1 MKAVVSN
8 RIYFTATPEQLHEIR
23 TALTYKLEVKGAT
36 RGGKAVKTIEIIRNY
51 KMLPKDI
58 ISIPQGR
65 SDLIP
70 DGYEILDKRIKI
82 DMPFP
87 DPLMGLRPGQQE
99 VFDLVEDTC
108 FINALV
114 GWGKTYTA
122 LHIAR
127 KLGQKTLVIT
137 HTTMLRDQWIAE
149 IKSLFDMD
157 VGIIGSGQFDIDHA
171 IVVGNIQTVTKHTLA
186 LAKEFGTVIMDE
198 AHHCPATTFTN
209 LMDSMHA
216 RYRIG
221 LSGTVLRKDGKH
233 VLFND
238 FFGHV
243 VHKPAQS
250 HTLNPVITIVK
261 SGIMLTP
268 GEVWVKKINNLLYD
282 EDYQKYIAGMAASQV
297 AIGHKVLVIA
307 DRVEFLQNVKEILG
321 EKCMLV
327 TGETSLEDRQSLD
340 ARLEAQEIGCIAG
353 SRQIFSEG
361 ISINALSCLILAT
374 PIANEISLEQL
385 IGRIM
390 RMHPNKLLPRVLDIN
405 FSGGADRKQNNLRLQ
420 FYLNKGW
427 QIETM

>member
-1 MKAVVSN
+1 M
-8 RIYFTATPEQLHEIR
+8 R

-51 KMLPKDI
+51 KMLPRDI

-65 SDLIP
+65 QDLIP
-70 DGYEILDKRIKI
+70 EGYEILDKRIKV

-87 DPLMGLRPGQQE
+87 EPSKQLRPQQQVVYDE
-99 VFDLVEDTC
+99 IDDTC
-108 FINALV
+108 FLNALV
-114 GWGKTYTA
+114 GWGKTFTA
-122 LHIAR
+122 LYIAR

-137 HTTMLRDQWIAE
+137 HTTMLRDQWIKE
-149 IKSLFDMD
+149 IKELFDME

-198 AHHCPATTFTN
+198 AHHCPATTFTS
-209 LMDSMHA
+209 LIDSMHA

-233 VLFND
+233 ILFKD
-238 FFGHV
+238 FFGPI
-243 VHKPAQS
+243 VHKPVQS
-250 HTLNPVITIVK
+250 HTLNPSIVVVK

-268 GEVWVKKINNLLYD
+268 GEPWVKKVNNLLYD
-282 EDYQKYIAGMAASQV
+282 EDYQKYIAGIAASQV

-307 DRVEFLQNVKEILG
+307 DRVEFLTNIKEILG
-321 EKCMLV
+321 EKCVLV
-327 TGETSLEDRQSLD
+327 TGETSLDERQSIE
-340 ARLEAQEIGCIAG
+340 ARLEAEEVGCIAG

-361 ISINALSCLILAT
+361 ISINILSCIILAT

-390 RMHPNKLLPRVLDIN
+390 RMYPGKLSPKVIDIN
-405 FSGGADRKQNNLRLQ
+405 FSGIADRKQNNLRLA
-420 FYLNKGW
+420 FYMNKGW
-427 QIETM
+427 DVETI